1 MARLLFLFVL
11 VSCSIAEK
19 RLERAGEELLGISD
33 EEKRELNQ
41 TTINIIDGTSK
52 EAVRLRKSTIQDVT
66 QRTSKEARRFQK
78 KLCKKWDGL
87 EYQKVEC
94 D

>member
-11 VSCSIAEK
+11 ASCSIAEK

-52 EAVRLRKSTIQDVT
+52 EAVRLRKSAIQDVT